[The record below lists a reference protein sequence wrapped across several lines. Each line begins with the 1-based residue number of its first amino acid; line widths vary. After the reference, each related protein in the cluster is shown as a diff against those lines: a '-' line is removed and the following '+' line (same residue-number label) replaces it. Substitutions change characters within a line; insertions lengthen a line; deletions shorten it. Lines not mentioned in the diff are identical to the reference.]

1 MTVESIKEDI
11 RKTLPPKEEPK
22 PFSWNAFIVNTEF
35 GQLFSSIFDTYNI
48 KEILKDYKSE
58 IESYE

>member
-22 PFSWNAFIVNTEF
+22 PFSWNEFMINTEF
-35 GQLFSSIFDTYNI
+35 EQLFSSLFDTYNI
-48 KEILKDYKSE
+48 GELLEDYKSD